1 MRKRNKAALQDR
13 KSAAS
18 HARMQNV
25 ASLAVDVAGSRKRR
39 KGNEG
44 EVAVLPRGPLSEYL
58 IAGMRFIQRTT
69 LVPMM
74 PTGRFTER
82 STSAL
87 LMSRRRKTLLGLVS
101 SKSNYWSTT
110 QHFPWNRHTLRFQQ
124 LLQSSW
130 RRSALAIQKLTP
142 GVTQG
147 YISMSNVAECLRCG
161 SLRVWRE
168 LIVQV

>member
-1 MRKRNKAALQDR
+1 MQKMHMRKRNKAALQDR

-44 EVAVLPRGPLSEYL
+44 QTAVPRWKPLSTYL
-58 IAGMRFIQRTT
+58 IAGGWHLIQRMT
-69 LVPMM
+69 LVPTM
-74 PTGRFTER
+74 PTGRSTGR

-87 LMSRRRKTLLGLVS
+87 PMSRKRRTLPGSLS
-101 SKSNYWSTT
+101 SRSNYWSMT
-110 QHFPWNRHTLRFQQ
+110 QRFPWSRRTHRFQ
-124 LLQSSW
+124 LLLPSSW

-142 GVTQG
+142 GGMRG
-147 YISMSNVAECLRCG
+147 YT
-161 SLRVWRE
+161 
-168 LIVQV
+168 